1 LGEILTNGETP
12 YKELTNQ
19 DLVKFIPRGLIQNID
34 KNCPEFMYS
43 KIFSCFFTK
52 FPFLKPNTYLI
63 KTLIAES

>member
-19 DLVKFIPRGLIQNID
+19 DLIKFIPRGLIQNID

-43 KIFSCFFTK
+43 KIAYFF
-52 FPFLKPNTYLI
+52 I
-63 KTLIAES
+63 